1 MQLDT
6 AVKNLTNHGF
16 AVRVFKTQQ
25 EAVSAISQE
34 LSGRTIGFGGSITL
48 QELGLFETLSR
59 TNTVFW
65 HWKQTPAEACE
76 KAASAQVYMT
86 SANAISETGEIINI
100 DGTGNRVAAMLYGHE
115 ALYIIAGT
123 NKLAPDL
130 PSAME
135 RARNIAAPLNARRL
149 SCKTPCAMSEPMRC
163 HDCNKPQPYL
173 QRLCYARAPL
183 RRHRQ
188 NTRHPD
194 RGKFGLL
201 TKNRVHRV
209 LQCARFL
216 FDLHHSS

>member
-34 LSGRTIGFGGSITL
+34 LSGRTIGFGGSVTL
-48 QELGLFETLSR
+48 QELGLFEKLSAN
-59 TNTVFW
+59 NTVFW

-86 SANAISETGEIINI
+86 SANAISETGEIVNI

-115 ALYIIAGT
+115 ALYIIAGI
-123 NKLAPDL
+123 NKLTPDL
-130 PSAME
+130 PSAIE

-163 HDCNKPQPYL
+163 HDCD
-173 QRLCYARAPL
+173 C
-183 RRHRQ
+183 
-188 NTRHPD
+188 PD
-194 RGKFGLL
+194 RICRTTVIIDRKPMGIA
-201 TKNRVHRV
+201 RMDVV
-209 LQCARFL
+209 LIGEEL
-216 FDLHHSS
+216 GY

>member
-1 MQLDT
+1 MADLMK
-6 AVKNLTNHGF
+6 AKENLEARGY
-16 AVRVFKTQQ
+16 AVRLFPDK
-25 EAVSAISQE
+25 ESAAKYLNEVIDGTSV
-34 LSGRTIGFGGSITL
+34 GFGGSMTL
-48 QELGLFETLSR
+48 DQMGLFPSLGQH
-59 TNTVFW
+59 NTVFW
-65 HWKQTPAEACE
+65 HWKQSPAEARE

-163 HDCNKPQPYL
+163 HDCGS
-173 QRLCYARAPL
+173 
-183 RRHRQ
+183 
-188 NTRHPD
+188 PD
-194 RGKFGLL
+194 RICNGFVTLARPCGGIGKTHVILIEENLGY
-201 TKNRVHRV
+201 
-209 LQCARFL
+209 
-216 FDLHHSS
+216 